1 MKFKKIYC
9 FLNKFKGVGEKRYF
23 GKSILKTEKRFT
35 EPAFNDIIK
44 E

>member
-23 GKSILKTEKRFT
+23 GGFILKTEKRFT
-35 EPAFNDIIK
+35 VSVFNDIIK

>member
-1 MKFKKIYC
+1 MKFKKVYC

-35 EPAFNDIIK
+35 ASAFNDIIK